1 MHAERA
7 PEALIWT
14 PQTRGARSARTSSKQ
29 SGRPRSV
36 WRASEG
42 CNVVSLTHS
51 TIRAPLATCQNEFV
65 SEYNFICMNTQYT
78 VHYLTTLR
86 CIMVHYKGVI

>member
-1 MHAERA
+1 M
-7 PEALIWT
+7 
-14 PQTRGARSARTSSKQ
+14 
-29 SGRPRSV
+29 
-36 WRASEG
+36 
-42 CNVVSLTHS
+42 SLTHS

-86 CIMVHYKGVI
+86 YIMVHYKGLYNEATVVMQHTRVRRWAH